1 MGLKEKGRGGIYGGG
16 GKKGELG
23 GDKPRRDKDGG
34 ANRRGVNIARARRDE
49 NKSTVREQRATEN
62 QQPSKN
68 EREKKKR
75 NVSVPLSQF
84 HQTDRPGRTHK
95 TASRVD
101 VRVDSAV
108 LRRERRINWRRRHLL
123 LRTFDFRV
131 VWLLVYD
138 LIYDCRGRCRRR
150 RDNTYPS
157 L

>member
-68 EREKKKR
+68 EREKKKETSAFPSHNFTKR
-75 NVSVPLSQF
+75 IALGAL
-84 HQTDRPGRTHK
+84 TRPPPGWTLGL
-95 TASRVD
+95 TA
-101 VRVDSAV
+101 
-108 LRRERRINWRRRHLL
+108 
-123 LRTFDFRV
+123 
-131 VWLLVYD
+131 
-138 LIYDCRGRCRRR
+138 
-150 RDNTYPS
+150 PS
-157 L
+157 

>member
-1 MGLKEKGRGGIYGGG
+1 MVAVGRKGNWVGISRGEIKMGVQI
-16 GKKGELG
+16 
-23 GDKPRRDKDGG
+23 DG
-34 ANRRGVNIARARRDE
+34 GVNIARARRDE

-68 EREKKKR
+68 EREKKKKR
-75 NVSVPLSQF
+75 NNVSVPLTQF

-138 LIYDCRGRCRRR
+138 LIYDCRGRRRR

>member
-138 LIYDCRGRCRRR
+138 LIYDCRGRRR